1 MKHDFAPN
9 LAAFREQDEREQQ
22 RQKRREKWIARPLNE
37 REGVILDNLLYC
49 IDKREEVSEFKR
61 DDVLEEVHDHFASEE
76 GMGEL
81 GELLYRVYQQ
91 DHREARECL
100 DRVLSVIA
108 KIKYEDEGGF
118 DYPDFDAR
126 R

>member
-1 MKHDFAPN
+1 MNKPDFGPV
-9 LAAFREQDEREQQ
+9 LAAFREQVEERE
-22 RQKRREKWIARPLNE
+22 RREKRRAKWIARPLNE

-76 GMGEL
+76 GMADL
-81 GELLYRVYQQ
+81 GELLYHVYEENR
-91 DHREARECL
+91 REARECL

-108 KIKYEDEGGF
+108 KIKHEYEV
-118 DYPDFDAR
+118 
-126 R
+126 